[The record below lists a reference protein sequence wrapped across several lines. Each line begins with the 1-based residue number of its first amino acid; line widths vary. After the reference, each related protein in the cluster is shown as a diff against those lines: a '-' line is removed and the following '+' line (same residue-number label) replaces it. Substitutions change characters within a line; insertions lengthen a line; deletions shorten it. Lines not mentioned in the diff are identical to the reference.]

1 MRIEAL
7 LFAGVAGFFF
17 VAGLVYAVLSEEP
30 AGTAALAVS
39 FLMSLLVSGYCTV
52 NHRKRGDRPEDRK
65 DAEVRDRCGG
75 LGFFPPRSG
84 YPPLTGL
91 AVALTALGVV
101 FGLWLFVIG
110 AGLLVAGVVGM
121 VLEFPVRDARHNAPR
136 NPP

>member
-1 MRIEAL
+1 MKTEAF
-7 LFAGVAGFFF
+7 LFAGVAAFFF
-17 VAGLVYAVLSEEP
+17 VAGLGYAFWSAEP

-39 FLMSLLVSGYCTV
+39 FLMSSLVSGFCTL
-52 NHRKRGDRPEDRK
+52 NHHKRGERPEDHK
-65 DAEVRDRCGG
+65 DAEIRERSGG

-110 AGLLVAGVVGM
+110 AGLLVAGVIGI
-121 VLEFPVRDARHNAPR
+121 VLEFSGHP
-136 NPP
+136 